1 MNIKHRKKW
10 RRAPWDPNIMIP
22 YMSYYLCESY
32 RDVSGKA
39 CKRTVLNI
47 GVMSTQVRASVSMKA
62 CRKVEVTTRKDSD
75 PEEKLMEIYNALD
88 TTPNPRGTL
97 ISVKSV
103 GPKIHLQKNQY

>member
-47 GVMSTQVRASVSMKA
+47 GELEGFSEAEIHELGKMLGKA
-62 CRKVEVTTRKDSD
+62 
-75 PEEKLMEIYNALD
+75 ALI
-88 TTPNPRGTL
+88 PL
-97 ISVKSV
+97 Y
-103 GPKIHLQKNQY
+103 LQKNIFLFG